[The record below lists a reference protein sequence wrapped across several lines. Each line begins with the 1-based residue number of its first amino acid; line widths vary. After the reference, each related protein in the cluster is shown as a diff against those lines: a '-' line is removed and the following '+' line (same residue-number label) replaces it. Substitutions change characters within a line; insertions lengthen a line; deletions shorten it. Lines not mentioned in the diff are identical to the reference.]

1 MEEGDGGLWLLGM
14 FMNIFGSVMVNFG
27 TNLMKSAH
35 NIALE
40 NTEEQEAQRKF
51 FTSTN
56 IWKIGMSIFV
66 IGSLINFASF
76 AFAAQSLLAALGT
89 VQFIS
94 NVFFAKFILGEVL
107 TPRIII
113 ATGIIIIG
121 LTMAIIFSNHST
133 QLYTTNDL
141 LDLYTSE
148 YIIFMTFVIIIL
160 LFFHA
165 MYTIYTVNEE
175 IGTPLPGNHLIR
187 PVSYAIVSA
196 TVGTQSVLQSKCLA
210 ELIKATFE
218 GENQF
223 DKPFVYI
230 IVGVFALGLSF
241 WLYRMNAA
249 LKKFDGLLIIP
260 LLQVFWTTSAI
271 VQGGVY
277 FQEFIKF
284 TRIQTIGFLL
294 GVLIVF
300 IGVYLLTPQPRS
312 TDEEELLPTDSI
324 HSNSDIS
331 ISSLS
336 VSNNGYYHN
345 PKLRRDHG
353 NDGMDISTSSM
364 VSLTYMPVLIESFP
378 HKHPVKIT
386 DTTINPI
393 NSYNNNSNNSNNNNT
408 TTTNNNNNQNNNT
421 ITSTLTSNNLSSSA
435 VKTIELPNSSSNS
448 NTIRSEFKQESKIE
462 LQPQVSS
469 QQLRQTS
476 QQISQQKVTPK
487 SNSII
492 PPPSE

>member
-40 NTEEQEAQRKF
+40 NTEEEEVEIKREKDSEKTIF
-51 FTSTN
+51 SSSN

-94 NVFFAKFILGEVL
+94 NVFFAKFILKEVL
-107 TPRIII
+107 TLRIII
-113 ATGIIIIG
+113 ATAVIIVG
-121 LTMAIIFSNHST
+121 LTLAIIFSNHST
-133 QLYTTNDL
+133 QLYTTHDL
-141 LDLYTSE
+141 LNLYTQD
-148 YIIFMTFVIIIL
+148 YIIFMTFVIILL

-165 MYTIYTVNEE
+165 TYMVYTVHEE

-187 PVSYAIVSA
+187 PVSYALVSA

-210 ELIKATFE
+210 ELVKATFE

-223 DKPFVYI
+223 NKPFVYI

-284 TRIQTIGFLL
+284 TRVQTVGFLL
-294 GVLIVF
+294 GVIIVF
-300 IGVYLLTPQPRS
+300 IGVYFLTPQPRS

-331 ISSLS
+331 VTSLS
-336 VSNNGYYHN
+336 TSTGYYHH
-345 PKLRRDHG
+345 PALHRDHHHHHG
-353 NDGMDISTSSM
+353 DGMDISTRSM
-364 VSLTYMPVLIESFP
+364 VSLTYMPVIIESFP
-378 HKHPVKIT
+378 QKHHKNFKDVSSHKIH
-386 DTTINPI
+386 
-393 NSYNNNSNNSNNNNT
+393 NNNNMNSSVNGNINGSINGNIHVSNTTHNPLSNNINNNNNNNT
-408 TTTNNNNNQNNNT
+408 AAAAANTTT
-421 ITSTLTSNNLSSSA
+421 A
-435 VKTIELPNSSSNS
+435 GVIELSHTQQKIQQQQQHQQQQTP
-448 NTIRSEFKQESKIE
+448 KIE
-462 LQPQVSS
+462 QK
-469 QQLRQTS
+469 QQEELF
-476 QQISQQKVTPK
+476 
-487 SNSII
+487 NF
-492 PPPSE
+492 